1 MYIKSIRINGFKN
14 LKNVDIYPD
23 RETNIFLGE
32 NAQGK
37 TNLIEA
43 IWLCSGVRSFSGTKD
58 KDLIAF
64 DGESF
69 SIELEFDDG
78 SRVQKI
84 SASASKPNVKEKNVT
99 LNGVK
104 LGSMS
109 GLFGKL
115 MCVVFT
121 PEDLELS
128 KGSPDNRR
136 SFLDLSV
143 SQIKMTYS
151 AVISKY
157 ENILQQRNA
166 LLKSIAYGS
175 ADEDMLDIFDIQ
187 LSQLGAYISMLRFN
201 YIKKLSYFASALYDE
216 ISGRKE
222 KLELSYQSTVF
233 SQLEGRT
240 DYKESMATEYYE
252 AVRKNLEGDLH
263 LGFTQTG
270 VHRDDLIAKIN
281 GLCARDYASQG
292 QHRSI
297 ALILKLAQGYILRQ
311 ETDNSPIIL
320 LDDVLSELDRSRQ
333 DFVISKIRDMQVFIT
348 CCEKSPDFEGKRV
361 YNIEGGKVNK
371 H

>member
-1 MYIKSIRINGFKN
+1 MYIEQIKINGFKN
-14 LKNVDIYPD
+14 LKNINIRPD
-23 RETNIFLGE
+23 KRTNIFFGK

-43 IWLCSGVRSFSGTKD
+43 LWLCSGVKSFRSTKD

-64 DGESF
+64 DEDMF
-69 SIELEFDDG
+69 SIEIEFDDG
-78 SRVQKI
+78 RRVQKI
-84 SASASKPNVKEKNVT
+84 SAAASKPNVKEKRVT

-104 LGSMS
+104 LNSMS

-136 SFLDLSV
+136 SFLDLSI
-143 SQIKMTYS
+143 SQVKLSYP
-151 AVISKY
+151 AVIAKY

-166 LLKSIAYGS
+166 LLKNISFGS
-175 ADEDMLDIFDIQ
+175 ASADMLDIFDIQ
-187 LSQLGAYISMLRFN
+187 LSQLGAYISMMRFN
-201 YIKKLSYFASALYDE
+201 YIKELSYYASSLYNE
-216 ISGRKE
+216 ISGDRE
-222 KLELSYQSTVF
+222 ILELSYLSTVF
-233 SQLEGRT
+233 SQLDGRT
-240 DYKESMATEYYE
+240 DYMESMADEYYK
-252 AVRKNLEGDLH
+252 AVRKNLDSDIH

-281 GLCARDYASQG
+281 GLYARDYASQG

-297 ALILKLAQGYILRQ
+297 ALILKLAQGYILRE
-311 ETDNSPIIL
+311 ETDNAPVIL
-320 LDDVLSELDRSRQ
+320 LDDILSELDRARQ
-333 DFVISKIRDMQVFIT
+333 EFVISKIKDMQVFIT

-361 YNIEGGKVNK
+361 YNIENGEIKK
-371 H
+371 